1 MSFDFTPVVIFLL
14 FLGGFIVGA
23 VWLCMHLLSS
33 NEIKVNHKLQPIRY
47 ELTVKNN
54 KIDTVW
60 VYVKP

>member
-1 MSFDFTPVVIFLL
+1 
-14 FLGGFIVGA
+14 
-23 VWLCMHLLSS
+23 MHLLSS